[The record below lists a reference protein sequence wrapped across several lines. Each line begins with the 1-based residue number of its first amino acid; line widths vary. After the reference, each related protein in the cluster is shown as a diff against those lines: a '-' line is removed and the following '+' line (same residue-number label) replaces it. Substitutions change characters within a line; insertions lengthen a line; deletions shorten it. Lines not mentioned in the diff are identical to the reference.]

1 MNHTVTL
8 ARGFD
13 KSVKQPFGA
22 PRRGIEWAIEIAG
35 AHTGMVVVR
44 TYFTSHSPD
53 DAERQ
58 MLAEKAVR
66 FVERKMA
73 DGYLPW
79 PGVLEYEEDVA

>member
-1 MNHTVTL
+1 MKHTITL

-13 KSVKQPFGA
+13 RSFKQPLGA
-22 PRRGIEWAIEIAG
+22 PRRGVDWAVEIAG

-44 TYFTSHSPD
+44 TYITSHSPEV
-53 DAERQ
+53 AERKE
-58 MLAEKAVR
+58 LADKAVR

-73 DGYLPW
+73 AGYLPW